1 VWAESEG
8 DGKGAPFTFTLPR
21 GKETNRGLPD
31 KILVVDDEPDP
42 LNLTKRILERNG
54 YRVFTASDGEEALQK
69 VNAEP
74 PDLILLDIVMQGK
87 DGVEVCKILKSK
99 PKTRRIPVVM
109 FTVLGRDVD
118 IKRATDAGCDGYVT
132 RPFVTEDLLAEIK
145 KHLGQAKAKK

>member
-1 VWAESEG
+1 M
-8 DGKGAPFTFTLPR
+8 
-21 GKETNRGLPD
+21 PD

-54 YRVFTASDGEEALQK
+54 YRVFTASDGDEALQK

-145 KHLGQAKAKK
+145 KHLGQAEAKK